1 MYPSGNHAHHLYE
14 GLKIVNTDAAWT
26 KWGDINPYFGV
37 LSDPKYR
44 KEEIND
50 NKESFFCSGEIYI
63 DRLLAKIESTLAPI
77 RRGRALDF
85 GCGVGRLA
93 IPLARRF
100 RDVVGVDVSLPMLAE
115 AEKNSAGVDQR
126 NVKFLQSD
134 NTLSN
139 VSGEYDFVNS
149 YIVFQHIPANRGITI
164 IRHLV
169 DKVAR
174 GGVASIH
181 VCLSQQGGRLMDAKG
196 LLQNRI
202 PGVNRLANICRR
214 RPMGEPVME
223 MNAYD
228 FATVAKVVAD
238 AGFGPLLVE
247 TELHGRFQTATIM
260 AVRHEIPA

>member
-1 MYPSGNHAHHLYE
+1 M
-14 GLKIVNTDAAWT
+14 NTDAAWT

-37 LSDPKYR
+37 LSDPRYR
-44 KEEIND
+44 KEDINN
-50 NKESFFCSGEIYI
+50 NKESFFDSGEFYI
-63 DRLLAKIESTLAPI
+63 DQQLAKIESTLTPI

-93 IPLARRF
+93 IPLGRRF
-100 RDVVGVDVSLPMLAE
+100 DDVVGVDVSLPMLVE
-115 AEKNSAGVDQR
+115 AEKNSARVHQE
-126 NVKFLQSD
+126 NIKFFKSD
-134 NTLSN
+134 STLSE
-139 VSGEYDFVNS
+139 VTGKYDFVNS
-149 YIVFQHIPANRGITI
+149 YIVFQHIPANRGINI
-164 IRHLV
+164 LRLLV
-169 DKVAR
+169 GKVAK

-196 LLQNRI
+196 LIQNRI
-202 PGVNRLANICRR
+202 PGVSQLANLYRR

-228 FATVAKVVAD
+228 FAAVAKIIAD

-247 TELHGRFQTATIM
+247 TELHGRFLTATIM